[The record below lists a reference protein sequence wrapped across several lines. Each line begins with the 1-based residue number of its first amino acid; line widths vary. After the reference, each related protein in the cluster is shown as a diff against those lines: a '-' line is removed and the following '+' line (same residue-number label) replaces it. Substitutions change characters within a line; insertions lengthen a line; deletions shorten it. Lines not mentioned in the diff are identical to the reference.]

1 MRASIVLVA
10 AIATVLILAPV
21 VAADLTAADFKKMT
35 MKQLKQWLQQRDIAF
50 HDISEKSEFVQRAL
64 EWVANNK
71 RVVRE
76 EPKVPFW
83 EMWANIAKEKCV
95 AAVTQKSLGDEGAK
109 VCDAISVATD
119 SFFMM
124 HGKRTAQK
132 LKKSPA
138 ALAKTSNGDIYFNA
152 GSRIFNRL
160 IGHCLNAKNRAA
172 CGSSSHITQLLEKDT
187 VKGTGFAAFITNV
200 GIENTNPMYEVVNS
214 KSHSDEL

>member
-1 MRASIVLVA
+1 MRSAVVIALVVAVLM
-10 AIATVLILAPV
+10 VLTPLA
-21 VAADLTAADFKKMT
+21 AADLTAADFKKMT
-35 MKQLKQWLQQRDIAF
+35 IKQLKQWLQQRDISF
-50 HDISEKSEFVQRAL
+50 HDISEKSEFIQRAV

-71 RVVRE
+71 QVVRE

-83 EMWANIAKEKCV
+83 EMWAKIAKDKCE
-95 AAVTQKSLGDEGAK
+95 AAAAQKDLGENGAK
-109 VCDAISVATD
+109 VCDAISIATD

-138 ALAKTSNGDIYFNA
+138 ALAKTSNGDVYFKA
-152 GSRIFNRL
+152 GTRIFNRL
-160 IGHCLNAKNRAA
+160 IGHCLSAKNRAA
-172 CGSSSHITQLLEKDT
+172 CSSSSHITQLLEKDS